1 MGKSDYIYIV
11 KDVSTSLDMTGWK
24 LDMTGWKL
32 DMTKT
37 IQLTIFMKQIRISAI
52 LACIAGMIAFAGCKS
67 MSPQDRL
74 TVNDRKI
81 NKIIAQMT
89 LEEKV
94 EMLHSKTNMSSEG
107 VPRLGIQDIKYT
119 DGPFGIREE
128 NGDGF
133 RSLGWTL
140 DSATYFPTGSALAA
154 TWSKEMAYKNGWAMG
169 KEGRLRGKDIILGP
183 AINIQRLPVGGRTYE
198 YLSEDPVLA
207 ARLSVEYTL
216 GSQDAGTAVCLKHYA
231 LNNQE
236 TNRGSVNVIADE
248 RTMREI
254 YLKPFE
260 AAVKEGGAMCI
271 MPAYNKVNG
280 YYCSEN
286 AHLNNEILRDEWG
299 FKGMTVSDWGGTH
312 STMGAALGGLCVQ
325 MTGDNYF
332 GQALI
337 DSVRNG
343 ALDEAVVDAKV
354 REILRLRFA
363 IEPVPEDVA
372 NTVMTSQPETQ
383 KIAYEIA
390 QKSIVLL
397 KNEAGNLPVAKD
409 VKKIAVIGQNAVLT
423 TAAGGIGAGVKTLY
437 EISPLEG
444 ISKRAAEA
452 GIEVTYAPGYKNYQ
466 MRMAWGR
473 PGAGGPVDP
482 LIANSPDEPADPALL
497 AEAVALAKDA
507 DMVIFFGGTNKSI
520 ETEGSDRKNI
530 DLPCGQNDV
539 IKALYEANPNVATVL
554 ISGGPT
560 DLRALEPYSPA
571 IVQGWWN
578 GLEGGTALAEVL
590 FGDIAPSGKLPF
602 TFPLKLE
609 DSPAYAMGN
618 FPGNNTGEDLFTL
631 MYRLDATGYTREQIM
646 EYIANL
652 PEPVSEYTE
661 GIFVGY
667 RWFETK
673 EVPVMYAFGHGL
685 SYVDFEYGPLTC
697 RQKKDKF
704 VVTFDVKNLGT
715 MEADEVTQLY
725 VKRLDSKVE
734 RPLKELEAFDRVT
747 LKGGETK
754 KVTLE
759 FPISEL
765 AHWDNGTNGWVLEP
779 GKLEILVGSASDDI
793 RQSITTEI

>member
-1 MGKSDYIYIV
+1 MKKTTYIYEI
-11 KDVSTSLDMTGWK
+11 KPLNT
-24 LDMTGWKL
+24 
-32 DMTKT
+32 
-37 IQLTIFMKQIRISAI
+37 FMKHYTTILACLAGLAI
-52 LACIAGMIAFAGCKS
+52 LASCGRA

-74 TVNDRKI
+74 TVNDKKI
-81 NKIIAQMT
+81 NEIIAQMS

-133 RSLGWTL
+133 RPLGWKL

-154 TWSKEMAYKNGWAMG
+154 TWSKEMARKNGWAMG

-207 ARLSVEYTL
+207 AHLSVEYTL
-216 GSQDAGTAVCLKHYA
+216 GSQEAGTAVCLKHFA

-236 TNRGSVNVIADE
+236 TDRGSVDVIADE

-260 AAVKEGGAMCI
+260 AAIKEGGAMCV

-286 AHLNNEILRDEWG
+286 NHLLNEILRGEWG

-343 ALDEAVVDAKV
+343 ALDESVVDAKV

-372 NTVMTSQPETQ
+372 NTIMTSQPETQ
-383 KIAYEIA
+383 QVAYEIA

-397 KNEAGNLPVAKD
+397 KNEAGNLPIAKD

-444 ISKRAAEA
+444 IQARAAEA
-452 GIEVTYAPGYKNYQ
+452 GVEVVYAPGYKNYQ
-466 MRMAWGR
+466 MRMWGR
-473 PGAGGPVDP
+473 EPATPNP
-482 LIANSPDEPADPALL
+482 LVANSTDEPADPALL
-497 AEAVALAKDA
+497 AEAVALAKEA

-530 DLPCGQNDV
+530 DLPNGQNEV

-560 DLRALEPYSPA
+560 DLRFLEPYSPA

-609 DSPAYAMGN
+609 DSPAYASGS
-618 FPGNNTGEDLFTL
+618 FPGENSGEDLFTL
-631 MYRLDATGYTREQIM
+631 MYRLDATGYTREQIQ
-646 EYIANL
+646 EYIASL
-652 PEPVSEYTE
+652 PDPVSEYKE
-661 GIFVGY
+661 GILVGY

-673 EVPVMYAFGHGL
+673 DVPVMYAFGHGL
-685 SYVDFEYGPLTC
+685 SYVDFEYGALTC
-697 RQKKDKF
+697 RRKKDNII
-704 VVTFDVKNLGT
+704 VTFDLKNLGN
-715 MEADEVTQLY
+715 MEADEVAQLY

-734 RPLKELEAFDRVT
+734 RPLKELEAFDRIT
-747 LKGGETK
+747 LQGGETK
-754 KVTLE
+754 TVTLE
-759 FPISEL
+759 FPVSEL
-765 AHWDNGTNGWVLEP
+765 AHWDMETNGWVLEP
-779 GKLEILVGSASDDI
+779 GKIEILVGSASDDI
-793 RQSITTEI
+793 RQSIQTEI

>member
-1 MGKSDYIYIV
+1 
-11 KDVSTSLDMTGWK
+11 
-24 LDMTGWKL
+24 
-32 DMTKT
+32 
-37 IQLTIFMKQIRISAI
+37 MKKYLYSAALLI
-52 LACIAGMIAFAGCKS
+52 LAAGCAS
-67 MSPQDRL
+67 LSPQDRL
-74 TVNDRKI
+74 TVNDKKI

-198 YLSEDPVLA
+198 YLSEDPVLS
-207 ARLSVEYTL
+207 ARLAVEYTK

-236 TNRGSVNVIADE
+236 TDRGSVDVIADE

-260 AAVKEGGAMCI
+260 AAIKEGGAMCV

-280 YYCSEN
+280 FYCSEN

-363 IEPVPEDVA
+363 IDPVPEDVA
-372 NTVMTSQPETQ
+372 NTIMTSQPETQ

-397 KNEAGNLPVAKD
+397 KNEAGNLPIAKD

-437 EISPLEG
+437 EITPLEG
-444 ISKRAAEA
+444 IQARAEKA
-452 GIEVTYAPGYKNYQ
+452 GVEVVYAPGYKNYQ
-466 MRMAWGR
+466 MRMGWGR
-473 PGAGGPVDP
+473 PSAGPVNP
-482 LIANSPDEPADPALL
+482 LVANSIDEPADPALL

-530 DLPCGQNDV
+530 DLPCGQNEV

-560 DLRALEPYSPA
+560 DLRYLEPYSPA

-609 DSPAYAMGN
+609 DSPAYATGS
-618 FPGNNTGEDLFTL
+618 FPGEGSGEDLFTL
-631 MYRLDATGYTREQIM
+631 MYRLDATGYTREQIR
-646 EYIANL
+646 EYIASL
-652 PEPVSEYTE
+652 PDPVSEYRE
-661 GIFVGY
+661 GILVGY
-667 RWFETK
+667 RWYDTK
-673 EVPVMYAFGHGL
+673 DVPVMYAFGHGL
-685 SYVDFEYGPLTC
+685 SYVEFEYGPLTC
-697 RQKKDKF
+697 KQKKDKIQ
-704 VVTFDVKNLGT
+704 VSFDLKNLGD
-715 MEADEVTQLY
+715 MEADEVAQLY

-734 RPLKELEAFDRVT
+734 RAEKELEAFERVA
-747 LKGGETK
+747 LKAGETK
-754 KVTLE
+754 NVTLE
-759 FPISEL
+759 FPLSEL
-765 AHWDNGTNGWVLEP
+765 AHWDNETNGWVLEP
-779 GKLEILVGSASDDI
+779 GKIEILVGSASNDI
-793 RQSITTEI
+793 RQSIHTEI

>member
-1 MGKSDYIYIV
+1 MKKVLQFAALALIV
-11 KDVSTSLDMTGWK
+11 
-24 LDMTGWKL
+24 
-32 DMTKT
+32 
-37 IQLTIFMKQIRISAI
+37 
-52 LACIAGMIAFAGCKS
+52 AGCGCG

-74 TVNDRKI
+74 TVNDKKI
-81 NKIIAQMT
+81 NEIIAQMT

-154 TWSKEMAYKNGWAMG
+154 TWSKEMARKNGWAMG
-169 KEGRLRGKDIILGP
+169 REGRLRGKDIILGP

-207 ARLSVEYTL
+207 ARLSVEYTI

-236 TNRGSVNVIADE
+236 TDRGSVNVIADE
-248 RTMREI
+248 RTIREI

-260 AAVKEGGAMCI
+260 AAIKEGGAMCV

-343 ALDEAVVDAKV
+343 ALPESVVDDKV

-372 NTVMTSQPETQ
+372 NTIMTSQPETQ
-383 KIAYEIA
+383 QIAYEIA

-397 KNEAGNLPVAKD
+397 KNEGNLPIAKE

-423 TAAGGIGAGVKTLY
+423 TASGGIGAGVKTLY
-437 EISPLEG
+437 EITPLEG
-444 ISKRAAEA
+444 IQKRAAEA
-452 GIEVTYAPGYKNYQ
+452 GVEVVYAPGYKNYK
-466 MRMAWGR
+466 MRMGWGR
-473 PGAGGPVDP
+473 PAAGPVDP
-482 LIANSPDEPADPALL
+482 LAATSTDEPADPALL

-530 DLPCGQNDV
+530 DLPCGQNEV

-560 DLRALEPYSPA
+560 DLRFLEPYSPS

-602 TFPLKLE
+602 TFPKKLE
-609 DSPAYAMGN
+609 DSPAYALGN
-618 FPGNNTGEDLFTL
+618 FGQNKSEDLFTL
-631 MYRLDATGYTREQIM
+631 MYRLDATGYTREQIQ

-652 PEPVSEYTE
+652 PAPESHYTE

-667 RWFETK
+667 RWFEAK

-685 SYVDFEYGPLTC
+685 SYVDFEYGALSL
-697 RQKKDKF
+697 KKSKKSIKVSF
-704 VVTFDVKNLGT
+704 NVKNLGN
-715 MEADEVTQLY
+715 MEADEVAQLY
-725 VKRLDSKVE
+725 VKRIGSAVE
-734 RPLKELEAFDRVT
+734 RPVKELEAFDRVT
-747 LKGGETK
+747 LKAGETK

-759 FPISEL
+759 FPIEEL
-765 AHWDNGTNGWVLEP
+765 AHWDNESNQWVLEH
-779 GKLEILVGSASDDI
+779 GKIEILVGSASNDI
-793 RQSITTEI
+793 RQTIATEI

>member
-1 MGKSDYIYIV
+1 
-11 KDVSTSLDMTGWK
+11 
-24 LDMTGWKL
+24 
-32 DMTKT
+32 
-37 IQLTIFMKQIRISAI
+37 MKKYLYSAALLI
-52 LACIAGMIAFAGCKS
+52 LAAGCAS
-67 MSPQDRL
+67 LSPQDRL
-74 TVNDRKI
+74 TVNDKKI

-128 NGDGF
+128 NGEGF

-198 YLSEDPVLA
+198 YLSEDPVLS
-207 ARLSVEYTL
+207 ARLAVEYTK

-236 TNRGSVNVIADE
+236 TDRGSVDVIADE

-260 AAVKEGGAMCI
+260 AAIKEGGAMCV

-280 YYCSEN
+280 FYCSEN

-363 IEPVPEDVA
+363 IDPVPEDVA
-372 NTVMTSQPETQ
+372 NTIMTSQPETQ

-397 KNEAGNLPVAKD
+397 KNEAGNLPIAKD

-444 ISKRAAEA
+444 IQARAEKA
-452 GIEVTYAPGYKNYQ
+452 GVEVVYAPGYKNYQ
-466 MRMAWGR
+466 MRMGWGR
-473 PGAGGPVDP
+473 PSAGPVNP
-482 LIANSPDEPADPALL
+482 LVANSIDEPADPALL

-530 DLPCGQNDV
+530 DLPCGQNEV

-560 DLRALEPYSPA
+560 DLRYLEPYSPA

-609 DSPAYAMGN
+609 DSPAYATGS
-618 FPGNNTGEDLFTL
+618 FPGEGSGEDLFTL
-631 MYRLDATGYTREQIM
+631 MYRLDATGYTREQIQ
-646 EYIANL
+646 EYIASL
-652 PEPVSEYTE
+652 PDPVSEYRE
-661 GIFVGY
+661 GILVGY
-667 RWFETK
+667 RWYDTK
-673 EVPVMYAFGHGL
+673 DVPVMYAFGHGL
-685 SYVDFEYGPLTC
+685 SYVEFEYGALTC
-697 RQKKDKF
+697 KQKKDKIQ
-704 VVTFDVKNLGT
+704 VSFDLKNLGD
-715 MEADEVTQLY
+715 MEADEVAQLY

-734 RPLKELEAFDRVT
+734 RAEKELEAFERVA
-747 LKGGETK
+747 LKAGETK
-754 KVTLE
+754 NVTLE
-759 FPISEL
+759 FPLSEL
-765 AHWDNGTNGWVLEP
+765 AHWDNETNGWVLEP
-779 GKLEILVGSASDDI
+779 GKIEILVGSASNDI
-793 RQSITTEI
+793 RQSIHTEI

>member
-1 MGKSDYIYIV
+1 MKKYLY
-11 KDVSTSLDMTGWK
+11 STAL
-24 LDMTGWKL
+24 L
-32 DMTKT
+32 
-37 IQLTIFMKQIRISAI
+37 I
-52 LACIAGMIAFAGCKS
+52 LAAGCAS
-67 MSPQDRL
+67 LSPQDRL
-74 TVNDRKI
+74 TVNDKKI

-128 NGDGF
+128 NGEGF

-198 YLSEDPVLA
+198 YLSEDPVLS
-207 ARLSVEYTL
+207 ARLAVEYTK

-236 TNRGSVNVIADE
+236 TDRGSVDVIADE

-260 AAVKEGGAMCI
+260 AAIKEGGAMCV

-280 YYCSEN
+280 FYCSEN

-363 IEPVPEDVA
+363 IDPVPEDVA
-372 NTVMTSQPETQ
+372 NTIMTSQPETQ

-397 KNEAGNLPVAKD
+397 KNEAGNLPIAKD

-437 EISPLEG
+437 EITPLEG
-444 ISKRAAEA
+444 IQARAEKA
-452 GIEVTYAPGYKNYQ
+452 GVEVVYAPGYKNYQ
-466 MRMAWGR
+466 MRMGWGR
-473 PGAGGPVDP
+473 PSAGPVNP
-482 LIANSPDEPADPALL
+482 LVANSTDEPADPALL

-530 DLPCGQNDV
+530 DLPCGQNEV

-560 DLRALEPYSPA
+560 DLRYLEPYSPA

-609 DSPAYAMGN
+609 DSPAYATGS
-618 FPGNNTGEDLFTL
+618 FPGEGSGEDLFTL
-631 MYRLDATGYTREQIM
+631 MYRLDATGYTREQIR
-646 EYIANL
+646 EYIASL
-652 PEPVSEYTE
+652 PDPVSEYRE
-661 GIFVGY
+661 GILVGY
-667 RWFETK
+667 RWYDTK
-673 EVPVMYAFGHGL
+673 DVPVMYAFGHGL
-685 SYVDFEYGPLTC
+685 SYVDFEYGTLTC
-697 RQKKDKF
+697 KQKKDKIQ
-704 VVTFDVKNLGT
+704 VSFDLKNLGD
-715 MEADEVTQLY
+715 MEADEVPQLY

-734 RPLKELEAFDRVT
+734 RAEKELEAFERVA
-747 LKGGETK
+747 LKAGETK
-754 KVTLE
+754 NVTLE
-759 FPISEL
+759 FPVSEL
-765 AHWDNGTNGWVLEP
+765 AHWDNETNGWVLEP
-779 GKLEILVGSASDDI
+779 GKIEILVGSASNDI
-793 RQSITTEI
+793 RQSIQTEI

>member
-1 MGKSDYIYIV
+1 MVMKRF
-11 KDVSTSLDMTGWK
+11 
-24 LDMTGWKL
+24 
-32 DMTKT
+32 
-37 IQLTIFMKQIRISAI
+37 IFAAALAI
-52 LACIAGMIAFAGCKS
+52 LAIGCVQNGT
-67 MSPQDRL
+67 SPQDRL

-133 RSLGWTL
+133 RPLGWTL

-154 TWSKEMAYKNGWAMG
+154 TWSKELAYKNGWAMG

-198 YLSEDPVLA
+198 YLSEDPVLS
-207 ARLSVEYTL
+207 ARLSVEYTK
-216 GSQDAGTAVCLKHYA
+216 GSQEAGTAVCLKHFA

-236 TNRGSVNVIADE
+236 TERGSVNVIADE

-286 AHLNNEILRDEWG
+286 AHLLNEILRGEWG

-343 ALDEAVVDAKV
+343 ALEEAVVDAKV
-354 REILRLRFA
+354 REILRLRCA

-372 NTVMTSQPETQ
+372 NTIMTSQPETQ
-383 KIAYEIA
+383 KVAYEIA

-397 KNEAGNLPVAKD
+397 KNEDRNLPISKD
-409 VKKIAVIGQNAVLT
+409 VKKIAVIGQNAVLS

-444 ISKRAAEA
+444 LQARA
-452 GIEVTYAPGYKNYQ
+452 GSDIEIVYAPGYRNYV
-466 MRMAWGR
+466 MGR
-473 PGAGGPVDP
+473 GNQAAADP
-482 LIANSPDEPADPALL
+482 LQTRNTAEPADPELL
-497 AEAVALAKDA
+497 AEAVELARNA
-507 DMVIFFGGTNKSI
+507 DMVIFFAGTNKSI

-530 DLPCGQNDV
+530 DLPCGQNEIV
-539 IKALYEANPNVATVL
+539 KALHEVNPNLVTVL
-554 ISGGPT
+554 ISGGPC
-560 DLRALEPYSPA
+560 DLRTLEQYSPA

-578 GLEGGTALAEVL
+578 GMEGGTALAEVL

-609 DSPAYAMGN
+609 DSPAYALGN
-618 FPGNNTGEDLFTL
+618 FPGENSGEDLFTL
-631 MYRLDATGYTREQIM
+631 MYRLDATGYTREQIR

-652 PEPVSEYTE
+652 PDPESRYTE

-667 RWFETK
+667 RWFDTK
-673 EVPVMYAFGHGL
+673 NVPVMYAFGHGL
-685 SYVDFEYGPLTC
+685 SYVDFEYGDLTC
-697 RQKKDKF
+697 RQKKDLIQ
-704 VVTFDVKNLGT
+704 VSFDLTNLGD
-715 MEADEVTQLY
+715 MEADEVAQLY
-725 VKRLDSKVE
+725 VKRIDSKVE
-734 RPLKELEAFDRVT
+734 RPEKELEAFDRIS
-747 LKGGETK
+747 LKAGETR

-759 FPISEL
+759 FPVSEL
-765 AHWDNGTNGWVLEP
+765 AHWDMETNGWVLEP
-779 GKLEILVGSASDDI
+779 GKIEILVGSASDDI
-793 RQSITTEI
+793 RQSIQTEI

>member
-1 MGKSDYIYIV
+1 
-11 KDVSTSLDMTGWK
+11 
-24 LDMTGWKL
+24 
-32 DMTKT
+32 
-37 IQLTIFMKQIRISAI
+37 MKKYLYSAALLI
-52 LACIAGMIAFAGCKS
+52 LAAGCAS
-67 MSPQDRL
+67 LSPQDRL
-74 TVNDRKI
+74 TVNDKKI

-198 YLSEDPVLA
+198 YLSEDPVLS
-207 ARLSVEYTL
+207 ARLSVEYTK

-236 TNRGSVNVIADE
+236 TDRGSVDVIADE

-260 AAVKEGGAMCI
+260 AAIKEGGAMCV

-280 YYCSEN
+280 FYCSEN

-372 NTVMTSQPETQ
+372 NTIMTSQPETQ

-397 KNEAGNLPVAKD
+397 KNEAGNLPIAKD

-444 ISKRAAEA
+444 IQARAEKA
-452 GIEVTYAPGYKNYQ
+452 GVEVVYAPGYKNYQ
-466 MRMAWGR
+466 MRMGWGR
-473 PGAGGPVDP
+473 PSAGPVNP
-482 LIANSPDEPADPALL
+482 LVANSIDEPADPALL

-530 DLPCGQNDV
+530 DLPCGQNEV

-560 DLRALEPYSPA
+560 DLRYLAPYSPA

-609 DSPAYAMGN
+609 DSPAYATGS
-618 FPGNNTGEDLFTL
+618 FPGEGSGEDLFTL
-631 MYRLDATGYTREQIM
+631 MYRLDATGYTREQIQ
-646 EYIANL
+646 EYIASL
-652 PEPVSEYTE
+652 PDPVSEYRE
-661 GIFVGY
+661 GILVGY
-667 RWFETK
+667 RWFDTK
-673 EVPVMYAFGHGL
+673 DVPVMYAFGHGL
-685 SYVDFEYGPLTC
+685 SYVDFEYGALTC
-697 RQKKDKF
+697 RQKKDKIQ
-704 VVTFDVKNLGT
+704 VSFDLKNLGD
-715 MEADEVTQLY
+715 MEADEVAQLY

-734 RPLKELEAFDRVT
+734 RAEKELEAFERVA
-747 LKGGETK
+747 LKAGETK
-754 KVTLE
+754 NVTLE
-759 FPISEL
+759 FPVSEL
-765 AHWDNGTNGWVLEP
+765 AHWDNETNGWVLEP
-779 GKLEILVGSASDDI
+779 GKIEILVGSASNDI
-793 RQSITTEI
+793 RQSIHTEI

>member
-1 MGKSDYIYIV
+1 
-11 KDVSTSLDMTGWK
+11 
-24 LDMTGWKL
+24 
-32 DMTKT
+32 
-37 IQLTIFMKQIRISAI
+37 MKKYLYSAALLI
-52 LACIAGMIAFAGCKS
+52 LAAGCAS
-67 MSPQDRL
+67 LSPQDRL
-74 TVNDRKI
+74 TVNDKKI

-198 YLSEDPVLA
+198 YLSEDPVLS
-207 ARLSVEYTL
+207 ARLSVEYTK

-236 TNRGSVNVIADE
+236 TDRGSVDVIADE

-260 AAVKEGGAMCI
+260 AAIKEGGAMCV

-280 YYCSEN
+280 FYCSEN

-363 IEPVPEDVA
+363 IDPVPEDVA
-372 NTVMTSQPETQ
+372 NTIMTSQPETQ

-397 KNEAGNLPVAKD
+397 KNEAGTLPIAKD

-444 ISKRAAEA
+444 IQARAEKA
-452 GIEVTYAPGYKNYQ
+452 GVEVVYAPGYKNYQ
-466 MRMAWGR
+466 MRMGWGR
-473 PGAGGPVDP
+473 PSAGPVNP
-482 LIANSPDEPADPALL
+482 LVANSIDEPADPALL

-530 DLPCGQNDV
+530 DLPCGQNEV

-560 DLRALEPYSPA
+560 DLRYLEPYSPA

-609 DSPAYAMGN
+609 DSPAYATGS
-618 FPGNNTGEDLFTL
+618 FPGEGSGEDLFTL
-631 MYRLDATGYTREQIM
+631 MYRLDATGYTREQIQ
-646 EYIANL
+646 EYIASL
-652 PEPVSEYTE
+652 PDPVSEYRE
-661 GIFVGY
+661 GILVGY
-667 RWFETK
+667 RWYDTK
-673 EVPVMYAFGHGL
+673 DVPVMYAFGHGL
-685 SYVDFEYGPLTC
+685 SYVEFEYGALTC
-697 RQKKDKF
+697 KQKKDKIQ
-704 VVTFDVKNLGT
+704 VSFDLKNLGD
-715 MEADEVTQLY
+715 MEADEVAQLY

-734 RPLKELEAFDRVT
+734 RAEKELEAFERVA
-747 LKGGETK
+747 LKAGETK
-754 KVTLE
+754 NVTLE
-759 FPISEL
+759 FPLSEL
-765 AHWDNGTNGWVLEP
+765 AHWDNETNGWVLEP
-779 GKLEILVGSASDDI
+779 GKIEILVGSASNDI
-793 RQSITTEI
+793 RQSIYTEI

>member
-1 MGKSDYIYIV
+1 
-11 KDVSTSLDMTGWK
+11 
-24 LDMTGWKL
+24 
-32 DMTKT
+32 
-37 IQLTIFMKQIRISAI
+37 MKKYLYSAALLI
-52 LACIAGMIAFAGCKS
+52 LAAGCAS
-67 MSPQDRL
+67 LSPQDRL
-74 TVNDRKI
+74 TVNDKKI

-198 YLSEDPVLA
+198 YLSEDPVLS
-207 ARLSVEYTL
+207 ARLSVEYTK

-236 TNRGSVNVIADE
+236 TDRGSVDVIADE

-260 AAVKEGGAMCI
+260 AAIKEGGAMCV

-280 YYCSEN
+280 FYCSEN

-363 IEPVPEDVA
+363 IDPVPEDVA
-372 NTVMTSQPETQ
+372 NTIMTSQPETQ

-397 KNEAGNLPVAKD
+397 KNEAGNLPISKD

-444 ISKRAAEA
+444 IQARAEKA
-452 GIEVTYAPGYKNYQ
+452 GVEVVYAPGYKNYQ
-466 MRMAWGR
+466 MRMGWGR
-473 PGAGGPVDP
+473 PSAGPVNP
-482 LIANSPDEPADPALL
+482 LVANSIDEPADPALL

-530 DLPCGQNDV
+530 DLPCGQNEV

-560 DLRALEPYSPA
+560 DLRFLEPYSPS

-602 TFPLKLE
+602 TFPKKLE
-609 DSPAYAMGN
+609 DSPAYALGN
-618 FPGNNTGEDLFTL
+618 FGQNASEDLFTL
-631 MYRLDATGYTREQIM
+631 MYRLDATGYTREQIQ

-652 PEPVSEYTE
+652 PAPESHYTE

-697 RQKKDKF
+697 KHKKDKF
-704 VVTFDVKNLGT
+704 YVTFELKNLGD
-715 MEADEVTQLY
+715 MEADEVAQLY
-725 VKRLDSKVE
+725 VKRIDSAVE
-734 RPLKELEAFDRVT
+734 RPLKELEAFDRIT

-759 FPISEL
+759 FPVSEL
-765 AHWDNGTNGWVLEP
+765 AHWDNETNEWVLEH
-779 GKLEILVGSASDDI
+779 GKLEILVGSASNDI
-793 RQSITTEI
+793 RQTIATEI

>member
-1 MGKSDYIYIV
+1 
-11 KDVSTSLDMTGWK
+11 
-24 LDMTGWKL
+24 
-32 DMTKT
+32 
-37 IQLTIFMKQIRISAI
+37 MKKYLYSAALLI
-52 LACIAGMIAFAGCKS
+52 LAAGCAS
-67 MSPQDRL
+67 LSPQDRL
-74 TVNDRKI
+74 TVNDKKI

-198 YLSEDPVLA
+198 YLSEDPVLS
-207 ARLSVEYTL
+207 ARLSVEYTK

-236 TNRGSVNVIADE
+236 TDRGSVNVIADE

-260 AAVKEGGAMCI
+260 AAIKEGGAMCV

-280 YYCSEN
+280 FYCSEN

-363 IEPVPEDVA
+363 IDPVPEDVA
-372 NTVMTSQPETQ
+372 NTIMTSQPETQ

-397 KNEAGNLPVAKD
+397 KNEAGNLPIAKD

-444 ISKRAAEA
+444 IQARAEKA
-452 GIEVTYAPGYKNYQ
+452 GVEVVYAPGYKNYQ
-466 MRMAWGR
+466 MRMGWGR
-473 PGAGGPVDP
+473 PSAGPVNP
-482 LIANSPDEPADPALL
+482 LVANSIDEPADPALL

-530 DLPCGQNDV
+530 DLPCGQNEV

-560 DLRALEPYSPA
+560 DLRYLEPYSPA

-609 DSPAYAMGN
+609 DSPAYATGS
-618 FPGNNTGEDLFTL
+618 FPGEGSGEDLFTL
-631 MYRLDATGYTREQIM
+631 MYRLDATGYTREQIQ
-646 EYIANL
+646 EYIASL
-652 PEPVSEYTE
+652 PDPVSEYRE
-661 GIFVGY
+661 GILVGY
-667 RWFETK
+667 RWYDTK
-673 EVPVMYAFGHGL
+673 DVPVMYAFGHGL
-685 SYVDFEYGPLTC
+685 SYVEFEYGALTC
-697 RQKKDKF
+697 KQKKDKIQ
-704 VVTFDVKNLGT
+704 VSFDLKNLGD
-715 MEADEVTQLY
+715 MEADEVAQLY

-734 RPLKELEAFDRVT
+734 RAEKELEAFERVA
-747 LKGGETK
+747 LKAGETK
-754 KVTLE
+754 NVTLE
-759 FPISEL
+759 FPLSEL
-765 AHWDNGTNGWVLEP
+765 AHWDNETNGWVLEP
-779 GKLEILVGSASDDI
+779 GKIEILVGSASNDI
-793 RQSITTEI
+793 RQSIQTKI

>member
-1 MGKSDYIYIV
+1 MKR
-11 KDVSTSLDMTGWK
+11 
-24 LDMTGWKL
+24 
-32 DMTKT
+32 
-37 IQLTIFMKQIRISAI
+37 IFYL
-52 LACIAGMIAFAGCKS
+52 LAAAAMIAGCAQNG

-74 TVNDRKI
+74 TVNDKKI
-81 NKIIAQMT
+81 NEIISQMT

-133 RSLGWTL
+133 RPLGWTL

-207 ARLSVEYTL
+207 ARLSVEYTK

-236 TNRGSVNVIADE
+236 TDRGSVNVIADE

-260 AAVKEGGAMCI
+260 AAVKEGGAMCV

-286 AHLNNEILRDEWG
+286 AHLLNEILREEWG

-383 KIAYEIA
+383 QIAYEIA

-397 KNEAGNLPVAKD
+397 KNEAGNLPIAKD

-444 ISKRAAEA
+444 LQARAGEDVE
-452 GIEVTYAPGYKNYQ
+452 IVYAPGYRNYT
-466 MRMAWGR
+466 MRMSWGQ
-473 PGAGGPVDP
+473 PAPLGPLD
-482 LIANSPDEPADPALL
+482 AASPEEPADQKLL
-497 AEAVALAKDA
+497 DEAVALAKES

-530 DLPCGQNDV
+530 DLPCGQNEV
-539 IKALYEANPNVATVL
+539 VKALYEANPNLVTVL

-560 DLRALEPYSPA
+560 DLRTLEQYSPA

-618 FPGNNTGEDLFTL
+618 FGQHESEDLFTL
-631 MYRLDATGYTREQIM
+631 MYRLDATGYTREQIQ

-652 PEPVSEYTE
+652 PDPESVYSE

-685 SYVDFEYGPLTC
+685 SYVDFEYGALTC
-697 RQKKDKF
+697 KQKKDKIQ
-704 VVTFDVKNLGT
+704 VSFDVKNLGN
-715 MEADEVTQLY
+715 MEADEVAQLY
-725 VKRLDSKVE
+725 VKRVGSKIE

-747 LKGGETK
+747 LKAGETK
-754 KVTLE
+754 NVTLE
-759 FPISEL
+759 FPVSEL
-765 AHWDNGTNGWVLEP
+765 AHWDNETNQWVLES
-779 GKLEILVGSASDDI
+779 GKIEILVGSSSDDI
-793 RQSITTEI
+793 RQTIETEI

>member
-1 MGKSDYIYIV
+1 
-11 KDVSTSLDMTGWK
+11 
-24 LDMTGWKL
+24 
-32 DMTKT
+32 
-37 IQLTIFMKQIRISAI
+37 MKKYLYSAALII
-52 LACIAGMIAFAGCKS
+52 LAAGCAS
-67 MSPQDRL
+67 LSPQDRL
-74 TVNDRKI
+74 TVNDKKI

-198 YLSEDPVLA
+198 YLSEDPVLS
-207 ARLSVEYTL
+207 ARLSVEYTK

-236 TNRGSVNVIADE
+236 TDRGSVDVIADE

-260 AAVKEGGAMCI
+260 AAIKEGGAMCV

-280 YYCSEN
+280 FYCSEN

-363 IEPVPEDVA
+363 IDPVPEDVA
-372 NTVMTSQPETQ
+372 NTIMTSQPETQ

-397 KNEAGNLPVAKD
+397 KNEAGNLPIAKD

-444 ISKRAAEA
+444 IQARAEKA
-452 GIEVTYAPGYKNYQ
+452 GVEVVYAPGYKNYQ
-466 MRMAWGR
+466 MRMGWGR
-473 PGAGGPVDP
+473 PSAGPVNP
-482 LIANSPDEPADPALL
+482 LVANSIDEPADPALL

-530 DLPCGQNDV
+530 DLPCGQNEV

-560 DLRALEPYSPA
+560 DLRYLEPYSPA

-609 DSPAYAMGN
+609 DSPAYATGS
-618 FPGNNTGEDLFTL
+618 FPGEGSGEDLFTL
-631 MYRLDATGYTREQIM
+631 MYRLDATGYTREQIQ
-646 EYIANL
+646 EYIASL
-652 PEPVSEYTE
+652 PDPVSEYRE
-661 GIFVGY
+661 GILVGY
-667 RWFETK
+667 RWYDTK
-673 EVPVMYAFGHGL
+673 DVPVMYAFGHGL
-685 SYVDFEYGPLTC
+685 SYVEFEYGPLTC
-697 RQKKDKF
+697 KQKKDKIQ
-704 VVTFDVKNLGT
+704 VSFDLKNLGD
-715 MEADEVTQLY
+715 MEADEVAQLY

-734 RPLKELEAFDRVT
+734 RAEKELEAFERVA
-747 LKGGETK
+747 LKAGETK
-754 KVTLE
+754 NVTLE
-759 FPISEL
+759 FPLSEL
-765 AHWDNGTNGWVLEP
+765 AHWDNETNGWVLEP
-779 GKLEILVGSASDDI
+779 GKIEILVGSASNDI
-793 RQSITTEI
+793 RQSIHTEI

>member
-1 MGKSDYIYIV
+1 
-11 KDVSTSLDMTGWK
+11 
-24 LDMTGWKL
+24 
-32 DMTKT
+32 
-37 IQLTIFMKQIRISAI
+37 MKKYLYSAALLI
-52 LACIAGMIAFAGCKS
+52 LAAGCAS
-67 MSPQDRL
+67 LSPQDRL
-74 TVNDRKI
+74 TVNDKKI

-128 NGDGF
+128 NGEGF

-198 YLSEDPVLA
+198 YLSEDPVLS
-207 ARLSVEYTL
+207 ARLAVEYTK

-236 TNRGSVNVIADE
+236 TDRGSVDVIADE

-260 AAVKEGGAMCI
+260 AAIKEGGAMCV

-280 YYCSEN
+280 FYCSEN
-286 AHLNNEILRDEWG
+286 AHLNNEILRNEWG

-363 IEPVPEDVA
+363 IDPVPEDVA
-372 NTVMTSQPETQ
+372 NTIMTSQPETQ

-397 KNEAGNLPVAKD
+397 KNEAGNLPIAKD

-437 EISPLEG
+437 EITPLEG
-444 ISKRAAEA
+444 IQARAEKA
-452 GIEVTYAPGYKNYQ
+452 GVEVVYAPGYKNYQ
-466 MRMAWGR
+466 MRMGWGR
-473 PGAGGPVDP
+473 PSAGPVNP
-482 LIANSPDEPADPALL
+482 LVANSIDEPADPALL

-530 DLPCGQNDV
+530 DLPCGQNEV

-560 DLRALEPYSPA
+560 DLRYLEPYSPA

-609 DSPAYAMGN
+609 DSPAYATGS
-618 FPGNNTGEDLFTL
+618 FPGEGSGEDLFTL
-631 MYRLDATGYTREQIM
+631 MYRLDATGYTREQIQ
-646 EYIANL
+646 EYIASL
-652 PEPVSEYTE
+652 PDPVSEYRE
-661 GIFVGY
+661 GILVGY
-667 RWFETK
+667 RWYDTK
-673 EVPVMYAFGHGL
+673 DVPVMYAFGHGL
-685 SYVDFEYGPLTC
+685 SYVEFEYGALTC
-697 RQKKDKF
+697 KQKKDK
-704 VVTFDVKNLGT
+704 VQVSFDLKNLGD
-715 MEADEVTQLY
+715 MEADEVPQLY

-734 RPLKELEAFDRVT
+734 RAEKELEAFERVA
-747 LKGGETK
+747 LKAGETK
-754 KVTLE
+754 NVTLE
-759 FPISEL
+759 FPLSEL
-765 AHWDNGTNGWVLEP
+765 AHWDNETNGWVLEP
-779 GKLEILVGSASDDI
+779 GKIEILVGSASNDI
-793 RQSITTEI
+793 RQSIQTEI

>member
-1 MGKSDYIYIV
+1 MVMKRF
-11 KDVSTSLDMTGWK
+11 
-24 LDMTGWKL
+24 
-32 DMTKT
+32 
-37 IQLTIFMKQIRISAI
+37 IFAAALAI
-52 LACIAGMIAFAGCKS
+52 MAIGCVQNGT
-67 MSPQDRL
+67 SPQDRL

-133 RSLGWTL
+133 RPLGWTL

-154 TWSKEMAYKNGWAMG
+154 TWSKELAYKNGWAMG

-198 YLSEDPVLA
+198 YLSEDPVLS
-207 ARLSVEYTL
+207 ARLSVEYTK
-216 GSQDAGTAVCLKHYA
+216 GSQEAGTAVCLKHFA

-236 TNRGSVNVIADE
+236 TERGSVNVIADE

-280 YYCSEN
+280 YCCSEN
-286 AHLNNEILRDEWG
+286 AHLLNEILRGEWG

-343 ALDEAVVDAKV
+343 ALEEAVVDAKV
-354 REILRLRFA
+354 REILRLRYA

-372 NTVMTSQPETQ
+372 NTIMTSQPETQ
-383 KIAYEIA
+383 KVAYEIA

-397 KNEAGNLPVAKD
+397 KNEDRNLPISKD
-409 VKKIAVIGQNAVLT
+409 VKKIAVIGQNAVLS

-444 ISKRAAEA
+444 LQARA
-452 GIEVTYAPGYKNYQ
+452 GSDIEIVYAPGYRNYV
-466 MRMAWGR
+466 MGR
-473 PGAGGPVDP
+473 GNQAAADP
-482 LIANSPDEPADPALL
+482 LQTRNTAEPADPELL
-497 AEAVALAKDA
+497 AEAVELARNA
-507 DMVIFFGGTNKSI
+507 DMVIFFAGTNKSI

-530 DLPCGQNDV
+530 DLPCGQNEIV
-539 IKALYEANPNVATVL
+539 KALHEVNPNLVTVL
-554 ISGGPT
+554 ISGGPC
-560 DLRALEPYSPA
+560 DLRTLEQYSPA

-578 GLEGGTALAEVL
+578 GMEGGTALAEVL

-609 DSPAYAMGN
+609 DSPAYALGN
-618 FPGNNTGEDLFTL
+618 FPGENSGEDLFTL
-631 MYRLDATGYTREQIM
+631 MYRLDATGYTREQIR

-652 PEPVSEYTE
+652 PDPESRYTE

-667 RWFETK
+667 RWFDTK
-673 EVPVMYAFGHGL
+673 NVPVMYAFGHGL
-685 SYVDFEYGPLTC
+685 SYVDFEYGDLTC
-697 RQKKDKF
+697 RQKKDMIQ
-704 VVTFDVKNLGT
+704 VSFDLTNLGD
-715 MEADEVTQLY
+715 MEADEVAQLY
-725 VKRLDSKVE
+725 VKRIDSKVE
-734 RPLKELEAFDRVT
+734 RPEKELEAFDRIS
-747 LKGGETK
+747 LKAGETR

-759 FPISEL
+759 FPVSEL
-765 AHWDNGTNGWVLEP
+765 AHWDMETNGWVLEP
-779 GKLEILVGSASDDI
+779 GKIEILVGSASDDI
-793 RQSITTEI
+793 RQSIQTEI

>member
-1 MGKSDYIYIV
+1 
-11 KDVSTSLDMTGWK
+11 
-24 LDMTGWKL
+24 
-32 DMTKT
+32 
-37 IQLTIFMKQIRISAI
+37 MKKYLYSAALLI
-52 LACIAGMIAFAGCKS
+52 LAAGCAS
-67 MSPQDRL
+67 LSPQDRL
-74 TVNDRKI
+74 TVNDKKI

-198 YLSEDPVLA
+198 YLSEDPVLS
-207 ARLSVEYTL
+207 ARLSVEYTK
-216 GSQDAGTAVCLKHYA
+216 GSQNAGTAVCLKHYA

-236 TNRGSVNVIADE
+236 TDRGSVNVIADE

-260 AAVKEGGAMCI
+260 AAIKEGGAMCV

-280 YYCSEN
+280 FYCSEN

-363 IEPVPEDVA
+363 IDPVPEDVA
-372 NTVMTSQPETQ
+372 NTIMTSQPETQ

-397 KNEAGNLPVAKD
+397 KNEAGNLPIAKD

-444 ISKRAAEA
+444 IQARAEKA
-452 GIEVTYAPGYKNYQ
+452 GVEVVYAPGYKNYQ
-466 MRMAWGR
+466 MRMGWGR
-473 PGAGGPVDP
+473 PSAGPVNP
-482 LIANSPDEPADPALL
+482 LVANSIDEPADPALL

-530 DLPCGQNDV
+530 DLPCGQNEV

-560 DLRALEPYSPA
+560 DLRYLEPYSPA

-609 DSPAYAMGN
+609 DSPAYATGS
-618 FPGNNTGEDLFTL
+618 FPGEGSGEDLFTL
-631 MYRLDATGYTREQIM
+631 MYRLDATGYTREQIQ
-646 EYIANL
+646 EYIASL
-652 PEPVSEYTE
+652 PDPVSEYRE
-661 GIFVGY
+661 GILVGY
-667 RWFETK
+667 RWYDTK
-673 EVPVMYAFGHGL
+673 DVPVMYAFGHGL
-685 SYVDFEYGPLTC
+685 SYVEFEYGALTC
-697 RQKKDKF
+697 KQKKDKIQ
-704 VVTFDVKNLGT
+704 VSFDLKNLGD
-715 MEADEVTQLY
+715 MEADEVAQLY

-734 RPLKELEAFDRVT
+734 RAEKELEAFERVA
-747 LKGGETK
+747 LKAGETK
-754 KVTLE
+754 NVTLE
-759 FPISEL
+759 FPLSEL
-765 AHWDNGTNGWVLEP
+765 AHWDNETNGWVLEP
-779 GKLEILVGSASDDI
+779 GKIEILVGSASNDI
-793 RQSITTEI
+793 RQSIQTEI

>member
-1 MGKSDYIYIV
+1 
-11 KDVSTSLDMTGWK
+11 
-24 LDMTGWKL
+24 
-32 DMTKT
+32 
-37 IQLTIFMKQIRISAI
+37 MKQYLYSAALLI
-52 LACIAGMIAFAGCKS
+52 LAAGCAS
-67 MSPQDRL
+67 LSPQDRL
-74 TVNDRKI
+74 TVNDKKI

-198 YLSEDPVLA
+198 YLSEDPVLS
-207 ARLSVEYTL
+207 ARLSVEYTK

-236 TNRGSVNVIADE
+236 TDRGSVDVIADE

-260 AAVKEGGAMCI
+260 AAVKEGGAMCV

-280 YYCSEN
+280 FYCSEN

-343 ALDEAVVDAKV
+343 ALDEAVVDEKV

-363 IEPVPEDVA
+363 IDPVPEDVA
-372 NTVMTSQPETQ
+372 NTIMTSQPETQ

-397 KNEAGNLPVAKD
+397 KNEVGNLPIAKD
-409 VKKIAVIGQNAVLT
+409 VKKIAVIGQNAVLS

-444 ISKRAAEA
+444 IQARAEKA
-452 GIEVTYAPGYKNYQ
+452 GVEVVYAPGYKNYQ
-466 MRMAWGR
+466 MRMGWGR
-473 PGAGGPVDP
+473 PSAGPVNP
-482 LIANSPDEPADPALL
+482 LVANSIDEPADPALL

-530 DLPCGQNDV
+530 DLPCGQNEV

-560 DLRALEPYSPA
+560 DLRFLEPYSPS

-602 TFPLKLE
+602 TFPKKLE
-609 DSPAYAMGN
+609 DSPAYALGN
-618 FPGNNTGEDLFTL
+618 FGQNASEDLFTL
-631 MYRLDATGYTREQIM
+631 MYRLDATGYTREQIQ

-652 PEPVSEYTE
+652 PAPESHYTE

-697 RQKKDKF
+697 KHKKDKF
-704 VVTFDVKNLGT
+704 YVTFELKNLGD
-715 MEADEVTQLY
+715 MEADEVAQLY
-725 VKRLDSKVE
+725 VKRIDSAVE
-734 RPLKELEAFDRVT
+734 RPLKELEAFDRIT

-759 FPISEL
+759 FPVSEL
-765 AHWDNGTNGWVLEP
+765 AHWDNETNEWVLEH
-779 GKLEILVGSASDDI
+779 GKLEILVGSASNDI
-793 RQSITTEI
+793 RQTIATEI

>member
-1 MGKSDYIYIV
+1 MKHSA
-11 KDVSTSLDMTGWK
+11 TS
-24 LDMTGWKL
+24 
-32 DMTKT
+32 
-37 IQLTIFMKQIRISAI
+37 II
-52 LACIAGMIAFAGCKS
+52 LAAIMAAAIAAGCS
-67 MSPQDRL
+67 SGMSLQDRL

-133 RSLGWTL
+133 RPLGWKL

-198 YLSEDPVLA
+198 YLSEDPVLS
-207 ARLSVEYTL
+207 ARLSVEYTK

-236 TNRGSVNVIADE
+236 TDRGSVDVIADE

-260 AAVKEGGAMCI
+260 AAIKEGGAMCV

-286 AHLNNEILRDEWG
+286 AHLNNDILRGEWG

-372 NTVMTSQPETQ
+372 NTIMTSQPETQ

-397 KNEAGNLPVAKD
+397 KNEAGNLPIAKD

-444 ISKRAAEA
+444 IQARAEKA
-452 GIEVTYAPGYKNYQ
+452 GVEVVYAPGYKNYQ
-466 MRMAWGR
+466 MRMGWGR
-473 PGAGGPVDP
+473 PAAGPVNP
-482 LIANSPDEPADPALL
+482 LVANSIDEPADPALL

-530 DLPCGQNDV
+530 DLPCGQNEV

-560 DLRALEPYSPA
+560 DLRYLAPYSPA

-609 DSPAYAMGN
+609 DSPAYATGS
-618 FPGNNTGEDLFTL
+618 FPGEGSGEDLFTL
-631 MYRLDATGYTREQIM
+631 MYRLDATGYTREQIQ
-646 EYIANL
+646 EYIASL
-652 PEPVSEYTE
+652 PDPVSEYRE
-661 GIFVGY
+661 GILVGY
-667 RWFETK
+667 RWFDTK

-685 SYVDFEYGPLTC
+685 SYVDFEYGPLSC
-697 RQKKDKF
+697 RQKKDRIQ
-704 VVTFDVKNLGT
+704 VSFDLKNLGA
-715 MEADEVTQLY
+715 MEADEVAQLY
-725 VKRLDSKVE
+725 VRRIGSKVE
-734 RPLKELEAFDRVT
+734 RPFKELEAFDRIT
-747 LKGGETK
+747 LKAGETK

-759 FPISEL
+759 FPVSEL
-765 AHWDNGTNGWVLEP
+765 AHWDMETNGWVLEP
-779 GKLEILVGSASDDI
+779 GKIEILVGSASDDI
-793 RQSITTEI
+793 RQKLETEI

>member
-1 MGKSDYIYIV
+1 
-11 KDVSTSLDMTGWK
+11 
-24 LDMTGWKL
+24 
-32 DMTKT
+32 
-37 IQLTIFMKQIRISAI
+37 MKKYLYSAALLI
-52 LACIAGMIAFAGCKS
+52 LAAGCAS
-67 MSPQDRL
+67 LSPQDRL
-74 TVNDRKI
+74 TVNDKKI

-198 YLSEDPVLA
+198 YLSEDPVLS
-207 ARLSVEYTL
+207 ARLSVEYTK

-236 TNRGSVNVIADE
+236 TDRGSVNVIADE

-260 AAVKEGGAMCI
+260 AAIKEGGAMCV

-280 YYCSEN
+280 FYCSEN

-372 NTVMTSQPETQ
+372 NTIMTSQPETQ

-397 KNEAGNLPVAKD
+397 KNEAGNLPIAKD

-437 EISPLEG
+437 EITPLEG
-444 ISKRAAEA
+444 IQARAEKA
-452 GIEVTYAPGYKNYQ
+452 GVEVVYAPGYKNYQ
-466 MRMAWGR
+466 MRMGWGR
-473 PGAGGPVDP
+473 PSAGPVNP
-482 LIANSPDEPADPALL
+482 LVANSIDEPADPALL

-530 DLPCGQNDV
+530 DLPCGQNEV

-560 DLRALEPYSPA
+560 DLRYLEPYSPA

-609 DSPAYAMGN
+609 DSPAYATGS
-618 FPGNNTGEDLFTL
+618 FPGEGSGEDLFTL
-631 MYRLDATGYTREQIM
+631 MYRLDATGYTREQIQ
-646 EYIANL
+646 EYIASL
-652 PEPVSEYTE
+652 PDPVSEYRE
-661 GIFVGY
+661 GILVGY
-667 RWFETK
+667 RWYDTK
-673 EVPVMYAFGHGL
+673 DVPVMYAFGHGL
-685 SYVDFEYGPLTC
+685 SYVEFEYGALTC
-697 RQKKDKF
+697 KQKKDKIQ
-704 VVTFDVKNLGT
+704 VSFDLKNLGD
-715 MEADEVTQLY
+715 MEADEVAQLY

-734 RPLKELEAFDRVT
+734 RAEKELEAFERVA
-747 LKGGETK
+747 LKTGETK
-754 KVTLE
+754 NVTLE
-759 FPISEL
+759 FPLSEL
-765 AHWDNGTNGWVLEP
+765 AHWDNETNGWVLEP
-779 GKLEILVGSASDDI
+779 GKIEILVGSASNDI
-793 RQSITTEI
+793 RQTIATEI

>member
-1 MGKSDYIYIV
+1 MKHSA
-11 KDVSTSLDMTGWK
+11 TS
-24 LDMTGWKL
+24 
-32 DMTKT
+32 
-37 IQLTIFMKQIRISAI
+37 II
-52 LACIAGMIAFAGCKS
+52 LAAIMAAAIAAGCS
-67 MSPQDRL
+67 SGMSLQDRL

-133 RSLGWTL
+133 RPLGWKL

-154 TWSKEMAYKNGWAMG
+154 TWSKELARKNGWAMG

-198 YLSEDPVLA
+198 YLSEDPVLS

-216 GSQDAGTAVCLKHYA
+216 GSQEAGTAVCLKHYA

-236 TNRGSVNVIADE
+236 TERGSVNVIADE

-260 AAVKEGGAMCI
+260 AAVKEGGAMCV

-280 YYCSEN
+280 FYCSEN

-372 NTVMTSQPETQ
+372 NTIMTSQPETQ

-397 KNEAGNLPVAKD
+397 KNEAGNLPIAKD

-444 ISKRAAEA
+444 IQARAEKA
-452 GIEVTYAPGYKNYQ
+452 GVEVVYAPGYKNYQ
-466 MRMAWGR
+466 MRMGWGR
-473 PGAGGPVDP
+473 PSAGPVNP
-482 LIANSPDEPADPALL
+482 LVANSIDEPADPALL

-530 DLPCGQNDV
+530 DLPCGQNEV

-560 DLRALEPYSPA
+560 DLRYLAPYSPA

-609 DSPAYAMGN
+609 DSPAYATGS
-618 FPGNNTGEDLFTL
+618 FPGEGSGEDLFTL
-631 MYRLDATGYTREQIM
+631 MYRLDATGYTREQIQ
-646 EYIANL
+646 EYIASL
-652 PEPVSEYTE
+652 PDPVSEYRE
-661 GIFVGY
+661 GILVGY
-667 RWFETK
+667 RWFDTK
-673 EVPVMYAFGHGL
+673 DVPVMYAFGHGL
-685 SYVDFEYGPLTC
+685 SYVDFEYGALTC
-697 RQKKDKF
+697 KQKKDKIQ
-704 VVTFDVKNLGT
+704 VSFDLKNLGA
-715 MEADEVTQLY
+715 MEADEVAQLY

-734 RPLKELEAFDRVT
+734 RAEKELEAFDRIT
-747 LKGGETK
+747 LKAGETK

-759 FPISEL
+759 FPVSEL
-765 AHWDNGTNGWVLEP
+765 AHWDMETNGWVLEP
-779 GKLEILVGSASDDI
+779 GKIEILVGSASDDI
-793 RQSITTEI
+793 RQKLETEI

>member
-1 MGKSDYIYIV
+1 MK
-11 KDVSTSLDMTGWK
+11 K
-24 LDMTGWKL
+24 L
-32 DMTKT
+32 
-37 IQLTIFMKQIRISAI
+37 IQFAT
-52 LACIAGMIAFAGCKS
+52 LAVIAAGFASCA
-67 MSPQDRL
+67 MSPQDKL
-74 TVNDRKI
+74 TVNDKKI

-133 RSLGWTL
+133 RPLGWTL

-169 KEGRLRGKDIILGP
+169 REGRLRGKDIILGP

-207 ARLSVEYTL
+207 ARLSVEYTI
-216 GSQDAGTAVCLKHYA
+216 GSQEAGTAVCLKHYA

-236 TNRGSVNVIADE
+236 TNRGSVDVIADE

-260 AAVKEGGAMCI
+260 AAVKEGGAMCV

-286 AHLNNEILRDEWG
+286 AHLNNEILRGEWG

-343 ALDEAVVDAKV
+343 ALSEDVVDAKV

-372 NTVMTSQPETQ
+372 NTIMTSQPETQ

-397 KNEAGNLPVAKD
+397 KNEGNLPISKE

-444 ISKRAAEA
+444 IQARAAEA
-452 GIEVTYAPGYKNYQ
+452 GVEVVYAPGYKNYQ
-466 MRMAWGR
+466 MRMWGR
-473 PGAGGPVDP
+473 PSAGPVDP
-482 LIANSPDEPADPALL
+482 LVANSPNEPADPALL

-530 DLPCGQNDV
+530 DLPNGQNEV
-539 IKALYEANPNVATVL
+539 IKALYEVNPNVATVL

-560 DLRALEPYSPA
+560 DLRFLEPYSPS

-602 TFPLKLE
+602 TFPKKLE
-609 DSPAYAMGN
+609 DSPAYALGV
-618 FPGNNTGEDLFTL
+618 FPGKSAGEDLFTL
-631 MYRLDATGYTREQIM
+631 RYRLDATGYTPEQIM
-646 EYIANL
+646 EYINNL
-652 PEPVSEYTE
+652 PKPVSEYQE

-685 SYVDFEYGPLTC
+685 SYVDFEYGALSV
-697 RQKKDKF
+697 KKSKKS
-704 VVTFDVKNLGT
+704 VKVSFDVKNLGD

-725 VKRLDSKVE
+725 VKRIDSAVE

-747 LKGGETK
+747 LKAGETK

-759 FPISEL
+759 FPIEEL
-765 AHWDNGTNGWVLEP
+765 AHWDNETNQWVLEH
-779 GKLEILVGSASDDI
+779 GKIEILVGSASDDI
-793 RQSITTEI
+793 RQTIQTEI

>member
-1 MGKSDYIYIV
+1 
-11 KDVSTSLDMTGWK
+11 
-24 LDMTGWKL
+24 
-32 DMTKT
+32 
-37 IQLTIFMKQIRISAI
+37 MKKYLYSAALLI
-52 LACIAGMIAFAGCKS
+52 LAAGCAS
-67 MSPQDRL
+67 LSPQDRL
-74 TVNDRKI
+74 TVNDKKI

-198 YLSEDPVLA
+198 YLSEDPVLS
-207 ARLSVEYTL
+207 ARLSVEYTK

-236 TNRGSVNVIADE
+236 TDRGSVDVIADE

-260 AAVKEGGAMCI
+260 AAIKEGGAMCV

-280 YYCSEN
+280 FYCSEN

-372 NTVMTSQPETQ
+372 NTIMTSQPETQ

-397 KNEAGNLPVAKD
+397 KNEAGNLPIAKD

-437 EISPLEG
+437 EITPLEG
-444 ISKRAAEA
+444 IQARAEKA
-452 GIEVTYAPGYKNYQ
+452 GVEVVYAPGYKNYQ
-466 MRMAWGR
+466 MRMGWGR
-473 PGAGGPVDP
+473 PSAGPVNP
-482 LIANSPDEPADPALL
+482 LVANSIDEPADPALL

-530 DLPCGQNDV
+530 DLPCGQNEV

-560 DLRALEPYSPA
+560 DLRYLEPYSPA

-609 DSPAYAMGN
+609 DSPAYATGS
-618 FPGNNTGEDLFTL
+618 FPGEGSGEDLFTL
-631 MYRLDATGYTREQIM
+631 MYRLDATGYTREQIQ
-646 EYIANL
+646 EYIASL
-652 PEPVSEYTE
+652 PDPVSEYRE
-661 GIFVGY
+661 GILVGY
-667 RWFETK
+667 RWYDTK
-673 EVPVMYAFGHGL
+673 DVPVMYAFGHGL
-685 SYVDFEYGPLTC
+685 SYVEFEYGPLTC
-697 RQKKDKF
+697 KQKKDKIQ
-704 VVTFDVKNLGT
+704 VSFDLKNLGD
-715 MEADEVTQLY
+715 MEADEVAQLY

-734 RPLKELEAFDRVT
+734 RAEKELEAFERVA
-747 LKGGETK
+747 LKAGETK
-754 KVTLE
+754 NVTLE
-759 FPISEL
+759 FPLSEL
-765 AHWDNGTNGWVLEP
+765 AHWDNETNGWVLEP
-779 GKLEILVGSASDDI
+779 GKIEILVGSASNDI
-793 RQSITTEI
+793 RQSIHTEI

>member
-1 MGKSDYIYIV
+1 MNKYLYSAA
-11 KDVSTSLDMTGWK
+11 L
-24 LDMTGWKL
+24 L
-32 DMTKT
+32 
-37 IQLTIFMKQIRISAI
+37 IFA
-52 LACIAGMIAFAGCKS
+52 AGCAS
-67 MSPQDRL
+67 LSPQDRL
-74 TVNDRKI
+74 TVNDKKI

-154 TWSKEMAYKNGWAMG
+154 TWSKEMARKNGWAMG

-207 ARLSVEYTL
+207 ARLSVEYTI
-216 GSQDAGTAVCLKHYA
+216 GSQEAGTAVCLKHYA

-260 AAVKEGGAMCI
+260 AAVREAGAMCV

-280 YYCSEN
+280 FYCSEN
-286 AHLNNEILRDEWG
+286 AHLNNEILRGEWG

-372 NTVMTSQPETQ
+372 NTIMTSQPETQ

-397 KNEAGNLPVAKD
+397 KNEAGNLPIAKD

-444 ISKRAAEA
+444 IQARAEKA
-452 GIEVTYAPGYKNYQ
+452 GVEVVYAPGYKNYQ
-466 MRMAWGR
+466 MRMGWGR
-473 PGAGGPVDP
+473 PSAGPVNP
-482 LIANSPDEPADPALL
+482 LVANSIDEPADPALL

-530 DLPCGQNDV
+530 DLPCGQNEV

-560 DLRALEPYSPA
+560 DLRYLAPYSPA

-609 DSPAYAMGN
+609 DSPAYATGS
-618 FPGNNTGEDLFTL
+618 FPGEGSGEDLFTL
-631 MYRLDATGYTREQIM
+631 MYRLDATGYTREQIQ
-646 EYIANL
+646 EYIASL
-652 PEPVSEYTE
+652 PDPVSEYRE
-661 GIFVGY
+661 GILVGY
-667 RWFETK
+667 RWFDTK
-673 EVPVMYAFGHGL
+673 DVPVMYAFGHGL
-685 SYVDFEYGPLTC
+685 SYVDFEYGALTC
-697 RQKKDKF
+697 KQKKDKIQ
-704 VVTFDVKNLGT
+704 VSFDLKNLGD
-715 MEADEVTQLY
+715 MEADEVAQLY

-734 RPLKELEAFDRVT
+734 RAEKELEAFERVA
-747 LKGGETK
+747 LKAGETK
-754 KVTLE
+754 NVTLE
-759 FPISEL
+759 FPVSEL
-765 AHWDNGTNGWVLEP
+765 AHWDNETNGWVLEP
-779 GKLEILVGSASDDI
+779 GKIEILVGSASNDI
-793 RQSITTEI
+793 RQSIHTEI

>member
-1 MGKSDYIYIV
+1 
-11 KDVSTSLDMTGWK
+11 
-24 LDMTGWKL
+24 
-32 DMTKT
+32 
-37 IQLTIFMKQIRISAI
+37 MKKYLYSAALLI
-52 LACIAGMIAFAGCKS
+52 LAAGCAS
-67 MSPQDRL
+67 LSPQDRL
-74 TVNDRKI
+74 TVNDKKI

-198 YLSEDPVLA
+198 YLSEDPVLS
-207 ARLSVEYTL
+207 ARLSVEYTK

-236 TNRGSVNVIADE
+236 TDRGSVNVIADE

-260 AAVKEGGAMCI
+260 AAIKEGGAMCV

-280 YYCSEN
+280 FYCSEN

-372 NTVMTSQPETQ
+372 NTIMTSQPETQ

-397 KNEAGNLPVAKD
+397 KNEAGNLPIAKD

-423 TAAGGIGAGVKTLY
+423 TATGGIGAGVKTLY
-437 EISPLEG
+437 EITPLEG
-444 ISKRAAEA
+444 IQARAEKA
-452 GIEVTYAPGYKNYQ
+452 GVEVVYAPGYKNYQ
-466 MRMAWGR
+466 MRMGWGR
-473 PGAGGPVDP
+473 PSAGPVNP
-482 LIANSPDEPADPALL
+482 LVANSIDEPADPALL

-530 DLPCGQNDV
+530 DLPCGQNEV

-560 DLRALEPYSPA
+560 DLRYLEPYSPA

-609 DSPAYAMGN
+609 DSPAYATGS
-618 FPGNNTGEDLFTL
+618 FPGEGSGEDLFTL
-631 MYRLDATGYTREQIM
+631 MYRLDATGYTREQIQ
-646 EYIANL
+646 EYIASL
-652 PEPVSEYTE
+652 PDPVSEYRE
-661 GIFVGY
+661 GILVGY
-667 RWFETK
+667 RWYDTK
-673 EVPVMYAFGHGL
+673 DVPVMYAFGHGL
-685 SYVDFEYGPLTC
+685 SYVEFEYGALTC
-697 RQKKDKF
+697 KQKKDKIQ
-704 VVTFDVKNLGT
+704 VSFDLKNLGD
-715 MEADEVTQLY
+715 MEADEVAQLY

-734 RPLKELEAFDRVT
+734 RAEKELEAFERVA
-747 LKGGETK
+747 LKAGETK

-759 FPISEL
+759 FPVSEL
-765 AHWDNGTNGWVLEP
+765 AHWDNETNGWVLEP
-779 GKLEILVGSASDDI
+779 GKIEILVGSASNDI
-793 RQSITTEI
+793 RQSIQTEI

>member
-1 MGKSDYIYIV
+1 
-11 KDVSTSLDMTGWK
+11 
-24 LDMTGWKL
+24 
-32 DMTKT
+32 
-37 IQLTIFMKQIRISAI
+37 MKKYLYSAALLI
-52 LACIAGMIAFAGCKS
+52 LAAGCAS
-67 MSPQDRL
+67 LSPQDRL
-74 TVNDRKI
+74 TVNDKKI

-198 YLSEDPVLA
+198 YLSEDPVLS
-207 ARLSVEYTL
+207 ARLSVEYTK

-236 TNRGSVNVIADE
+236 TDRGSVNVIADE

-260 AAVKEGGAMCI
+260 AAIKEGGAMCV

-280 YYCSEN
+280 FYCSEN

-372 NTVMTSQPETQ
+372 NTIMTSQPETQ

-397 KNEAGNLPVAKD
+397 KNEAGNLPIAKD

-437 EISPLEG
+437 EITPLEG
-444 ISKRAAEA
+444 IQARAEKA
-452 GIEVTYAPGYKNYQ
+452 GVEVVYAPGYKNYQ
-466 MRMAWGR
+466 MRMGWGR
-473 PGAGGPVDP
+473 PSAGPVNP
-482 LIANSPDEPADPALL
+482 LVANSIDEPADPTLL

-530 DLPCGQNDV
+530 DLPCGQNEV

-560 DLRALEPYSPA
+560 DLRYLEPYSPA

-609 DSPAYAMGN
+609 DSPAYATGS
-618 FPGNNTGEDLFTL
+618 FPGEGSGEDLFTL
-631 MYRLDATGYTREQIM
+631 MYRLDATGYTREQIQ
-646 EYIANL
+646 EYIASL
-652 PEPVSEYTE
+652 PDPVSEYRE
-661 GIFVGY
+661 GILVGY
-667 RWFETK
+667 RWYDTK
-673 EVPVMYAFGHGL
+673 DVPVMYAFGHGL
-685 SYVDFEYGPLTC
+685 SYVEFEYGALTC
-697 RQKKDKF
+697 KQKKDKIQ
-704 VVTFDVKNLGT
+704 VSFDLKNLGD
-715 MEADEVTQLY
+715 MEADEVAQLY

-734 RPLKELEAFDRVT
+734 RAEKELEAFERVA
-747 LKGGETK
+747 LKAGETK
-754 KVTLE
+754 HVTLE
-759 FPISEL
+759 FPLSEL
-765 AHWDNGTNGWVLEP
+765 AHWDNETNGWVLEP
-779 GKLEILVGSASDDI
+779 GKIEILVGSASNDI
-793 RQSITTEI
+793 RQTIATEI

>member
-1 MGKSDYIYIV
+1 MNKYLY
-11 KDVSTSLDMTGWK
+11 
-24 LDMTGWKL
+24 
-32 DMTKT
+32 
-37 IQLTIFMKQIRISAI
+37 SAALLI
-52 LACIAGMIAFAGCKS
+52 LAAGCAS
-67 MSPQDRL
+67 LSPQDRL
-74 TVNDRKI
+74 TVNDKKI

-198 YLSEDPVLA
+198 YLSEDPVLS
-207 ARLSVEYTL
+207 ARLSVEYTK

-236 TNRGSVNVIADE
+236 TDRGSVNVIADE

-260 AAVKEGGAMCI
+260 AAIKEGGAMCV

-280 YYCSEN
+280 FYCSEN

-343 ALDEAVVDAKV
+343 ALDEAVVDEKV

-363 IEPVPEDVA
+363 IDPVPEDVA
-372 NTVMTSQPETQ
+372 NTIMTSQPETQ

-397 KNEAGNLPVAKD
+397 KNEAGNLPIAKD

-423 TAAGGIGAGVKTLY
+423 TADGGIGAGVKTLY

-444 ISKRAAEA
+444 IQARAEKA
-452 GIEVTYAPGYKNYQ
+452 GVEVVYAPGYKNYQ
-466 MRMAWGR
+466 MRMGWGR
-473 PGAGGPVDP
+473 PSAGPVNP
-482 LIANSPDEPADPALL
+482 LVANSIDEPADPALL

-530 DLPCGQNDV
+530 DLPCGQNEV

-560 DLRALEPYSPA
+560 DLRYLEPYSPA

-609 DSPAYAMGN
+609 DSPAYATGS
-618 FPGNNTGEDLFTL
+618 FPGEGSGEDLFTL
-631 MYRLDATGYTREQIM
+631 MYRLDATGYTREQIQ
-646 EYIANL
+646 EYIASL
-652 PEPVSEYTE
+652 PDPVSEYRE
-661 GIFVGY
+661 GILVGY
-667 RWFETK
+667 RWYDTK
-673 EVPVMYAFGHGL
+673 DVPVMYAFGHGL
-685 SYVDFEYGPLTC
+685 SYVEFEYGTLTC
-697 RQKKDKF
+697 KQKKDKIQ
-704 VVTFDVKNLGT
+704 VSFDLKNLGD
-715 MEADEVTQLY
+715 MEADEVAQLY

-734 RPLKELEAFDRVT
+734 RAEKELEAFERVA
-747 LKGGETK
+747 LKAGETK
-754 KVTLE
+754 NVTLE
-759 FPISEL
+759 FPLSEL
-765 AHWDNGTNGWVLEP
+765 AHWDNETNGWVLEP
-779 GKLEILVGSASDDI
+779 GKIEILVGSASNDI
-793 RQSITTEI
+793 RQSIHTEI

>member
-1 MGKSDYIYIV
+1 MKKV
-11 KDVSTSLDMTGWK
+11 F
-24 LDMTGWKL
+24 
-32 DMTKT
+32 
-37 IQLTIFMKQIRISAI
+37 QLAA
-52 LACIAGMIAFAGCKS
+52 LALVVAGCGCG

-74 TVNDRKI
+74 TVNDKKI
-81 NKIIAQMT
+81 NEIIAQMT

-133 RSLGWTL
+133 RPLGWTL

-154 TWSKEMAYKNGWAMG
+154 TWSKEMARKNGWAMG

-207 ARLSVEYTL
+207 ARLSVEYTI
-216 GSQDAGTAVCLKHYA
+216 GSQEAGTAVCLKHYA

-236 TNRGSVNVIADE
+236 TDRGSVNVIADE

-260 AAVKEGGAMCI
+260 AAIKEGGAMCV

-286 AHLNNEILRDEWG
+286 AHLNNEILRGEWG

-343 ALDEAVVDAKV
+343 ALPESVVDDKV

-372 NTVMTSQPETQ
+372 NTIMTSQPETQ
-383 KIAYEIA
+383 QVAYEIA

-397 KNEAGNLPVAKD
+397 KNEGNLPISKE

-444 ISKRAAEA
+444 IQKRAAEA
-452 GIEVTYAPGYKNYQ
+452 GVEVAYAPGYKNYK
-466 MRMAWGR
+466 MRMGWGR
-473 PGAGGPVDP
+473 PVAGPVDP
-482 LIANSPDEPADPALL
+482 LTANSTDEPADPTLL

-560 DLRALEPYSPA
+560 DLRFLEPYSPA

-578 GLEGGTALAEVL
+578 GLEGGTALSEVL

-602 TFPLKLE
+602 TFPKKLE
-609 DSPAYAMGN
+609 DSPAYALGN
-618 FPGNNTGEDLFTL
+618 FGQNASEDLFTL
-631 MYRLDATGYTREQIM
+631 MYRLDATGYTREQIQ

-652 PEPVSEYTE
+652 PDPVSEYKE
-661 GIFVGY
+661 GILVGY
-667 RWFETK
+667 RWYDTK
-673 EVPVMYAFGHGL
+673 DVPVMYAFGHGL
-685 SYVDFEYGPLTC
+685 SYVDFEYGPLAC

-704 VVTFDVKNLGT
+704 MVTFNLKNTGD
-715 MEADEVTQLY
+715 MEADEVVQLY
-725 VKRLDSKVE
+725 VRRKDSKVE
-734 RPLKELEAFDRVT
+734 RPLKELEAFDRIA
-747 LKGGETK
+747 LKAGETK

-759 FPISEL
+759 FPASEL
-765 AHWDNGTNGWVLEP
+765 AHWDTDTNDWVLEP
-779 GKLEILVGSASDDI
+779 GKIEILVGSASDDI
-793 RQSITTEI
+793 RQTIETEIRL

>member
-1 MGKSDYIYIV
+1 
-11 KDVSTSLDMTGWK
+11 
-24 LDMTGWKL
+24 
-32 DMTKT
+32 
-37 IQLTIFMKQIRISAI
+37 MKKYLYSAALLI
-52 LACIAGMIAFAGCKS
+52 LAAGCAS
-67 MSPQDRL
+67 LSPQDRL
-74 TVNDRKI
+74 TVNDKKI

-198 YLSEDPVLA
+198 YLSEDPVLS
-207 ARLSVEYTL
+207 ARLSVEYTK

-236 TNRGSVNVIADE
+236 TDRGSVDVIADE

-260 AAVKEGGAMCI
+260 AAIKEGGAMCV

-280 YYCSEN
+280 FYCSEN

-343 ALDEAVVDAKV
+343 ALDEAVVDEKV

-363 IEPVPEDVA
+363 IDPVPEDVA
-372 NTVMTSQPETQ
+372 NTIMTSQPETQ

-397 KNEAGNLPVAKD
+397 KNEAGNLPIAKD

-437 EISPLEG
+437 EITPLEG
-444 ISKRAAEA
+444 IQARAEKA
-452 GIEVTYAPGYKNYQ
+452 GVEVVYAPGYKNYQ
-466 MRMAWGR
+466 MRMGWGR
-473 PGAGGPVDP
+473 PSAGPVNP
-482 LIANSPDEPADPALL
+482 LVANSIDEPADPALL

-530 DLPCGQNDV
+530 DLPCGQNEV

-560 DLRALEPYSPA
+560 DLRYLEPYSPA

-609 DSPAYAMGN
+609 DSPAYATGS
-618 FPGNNTGEDLFTL
+618 FPGEGSGEDLFTL
-631 MYRLDATGYTREQIM
+631 MYRLDATGYTREQIQ

-652 PEPVSEYTE
+652 PAPESHYTE

-697 RQKKDKF
+697 KHKKDKF
-704 VVTFDVKNLGT
+704 YVTFALKNLGD
-715 MEADEVTQLY
+715 MEADEVAQLY
-725 VKRLDSKVE
+725 VKRIDSAVE
-734 RPLKELEAFDRVT
+734 RPLKELEAFDRIT

-759 FPISEL
+759 FPVSEL
-765 AHWDNGTNGWVLEP
+765 AHWDNETNEWVLEH
-779 GKLEILVGSASDDI
+779 GKLEILVGSASNDI
-793 RQSITTEI
+793 RQTIATEI

>member
-1 MGKSDYIYIV
+1 
-11 KDVSTSLDMTGWK
+11 
-24 LDMTGWKL
+24 
-32 DMTKT
+32 
-37 IQLTIFMKQIRISAI
+37 MKKYLYSAALLI
-52 LACIAGMIAFAGCKS
+52 LAAGCAS
-67 MSPQDRL
+67 LSPQDRL
-74 TVNDRKI
+74 TVNDKKI

-198 YLSEDPVLA
+198 YLSEDPVLS
-207 ARLSVEYTL
+207 ARLSVEYTK

-236 TNRGSVNVIADE
+236 TDRGSVDVIADE

-260 AAVKEGGAMCI
+260 AAVKEGGAMCV

-280 YYCSEN
+280 FYCSEN

-325 MTGDNYF
+325 MTGNNYF

-363 IEPVPEDVA
+363 IDPVPEDVA
-372 NTVMTSQPETQ
+372 NTIMTSQPETQ

-397 KNEAGNLPVAKD
+397 KNEAGNLPIAKD

-437 EISPLEG
+437 EITPLEG
-444 ISKRAAEA
+444 IQARAEKA
-452 GIEVTYAPGYKNYQ
+452 GVEVVYAPGYKNYQ
-466 MRMAWGR
+466 MRMGWGR
-473 PGAGGPVDP
+473 PSAGPVNP
-482 LIANSPDEPADPALL
+482 LVANSIDEPADPALL

-530 DLPCGQNDV
+530 DLPCGQNEV

-560 DLRALEPYSPA
+560 DLRYLEPYSPA

-609 DSPAYAMGN
+609 DSPAYATGS
-618 FPGNNTGEDLFTL
+618 FPGEGSGEDLFTL
-631 MYRLDATGYTREQIM
+631 MYRLDATGYTREQIR
-646 EYIANL
+646 EYIASL
-652 PEPVSEYTE
+652 PDPVSEYRE
-661 GIFVGY
+661 GILVGY
-667 RWFETK
+667 RWYDTK
-673 EVPVMYAFGHGL
+673 DVPVMYAFGHGL
-685 SYVDFEYGPLTC
+685 SYVEFEYGALTC
-697 RQKKDKF
+697 KQKKDKIQ
-704 VVTFDVKNLGT
+704 VSFDLKNLGD
-715 MEADEVTQLY
+715 MEADEVAQLY

-734 RPLKELEAFDRVT
+734 RAEKELEAFERVA
-747 LKGGETK
+747 LKAGETK
-754 KVTLE
+754 NVTLE
-759 FPISEL
+759 FPLSEL
-765 AHWDNGTNGWVLEP
+765 AHWDNETNGWVLEP
-779 GKLEILVGSASDDI
+779 GKIEILVGSASNDI
-793 RQSITTEI
+793 RQSIQTEI

>member
-1 MGKSDYIYIV
+1 MK
-11 KDVSTSLDMTGWK
+11 KF
-24 LDMTGWKL
+24 
-32 DMTKT
+32 
-37 IQLTIFMKQIRISAI
+37 IQFAT
-52 LACIAGMIAFAGCKS
+52 LAVIAAGFASCA

-74 TVNDRKI
+74 TVNDKKI
-81 NKIIAQMT
+81 NEIIAQMT

-133 RSLGWTL
+133 RPLGWTL

-169 KEGRLRGKDIILGP
+169 REGRLRGKDIILGP

-216 GSQDAGTAVCLKHYA
+216 GSQEAGTAVCLKHYA

-236 TNRGSVNVIADE
+236 TNRGSVDVIADE

-260 AAVKEGGAMCI
+260 AAVKEGGAMCV

-280 YYCSEN
+280 FYCSEN
-286 AHLNNEILRDEWG
+286 AHLNNEILRGEWG

-343 ALDEAVVDAKV
+343 ALSEDVVDAKV

-397 KNEAGNLPVAKD
+397 KNEGNLPISKE

-444 ISKRAAEA
+444 IQARAAEA
-452 GIEVTYAPGYKNYQ
+452 GVEVVYAPGYKNYK
-466 MRMAWGR
+466 MRMWGR
-473 PGAGGPVDP
+473 PSAGPVDP
-482 LIANSPDEPADPALL
+482 LVANSPNEPADPALL

-530 DLPCGQNDV
+530 DLPNGQNEV
-539 IKALYEANPNVATVL
+539 IKALYEVNPNVATVL

-560 DLRALEPYSPA
+560 DLRFLEPYSPS

-602 TFPLKLE
+602 TFPKKLE
-609 DSPAYAMGN
+609 DSPAYALGV
-618 FPGNNTGEDLFTL
+618 FPGKSAGEDLFTL
-631 MYRLDATGYTREQIM
+631 RYRLDATGYTPEQIM
-646 EYIANL
+646 EYINNL
-652 PEPVSEYTE
+652 PKPVSEYQE

-685 SYVDFEYGPLTC
+685 SYVDFEYGALKV
-697 RQKKDKF
+697 KKSKKS
-704 VVTFDVKNLGT
+704 VKVSFDVKNLGD

-725 VKRLDSKVE
+725 VKRIGSAVE

-747 LKGGETK
+747 LQAGETK

-759 FPISEL
+759 FPIEEL
-765 AHWDNGTNGWVLEP
+765 AHWDNDTNQWVLEH
-779 GKLEILVGSASDDI
+779 GKIEILVGSASDDI
-793 RQSITTEI
+793 RQTIQTEI

>member
-1 MGKSDYIYIV
+1 
-11 KDVSTSLDMTGWK
+11 
-24 LDMTGWKL
+24 
-32 DMTKT
+32 
-37 IQLTIFMKQIRISAI
+37 MKKYLYSAALLI
-52 LACIAGMIAFAGCKS
+52 LAAGCAS
-67 MSPQDRL
+67 LSPQDRL
-74 TVNDRKI
+74 TVNDKKI

-183 AINIQRLPVGGRTYE
+183 AINIQRLPIGGRTYE
-198 YLSEDPVLA
+198 YLSEDPVLS
-207 ARLSVEYTL
+207 ARLSVEYTK

-236 TNRGSVNVIADE
+236 TDRGSVNVIADE

-260 AAVKEGGAMCI
+260 AAIKEGGAMCV

-280 YYCSEN
+280 FYCSEN

-372 NTVMTSQPETQ
+372 NTIMTSQPETQ

-397 KNEAGNLPVAKD
+397 KNEAGNLPIAKD

-437 EISPLEG
+437 EITPLEG
-444 ISKRAAEA
+444 IQARAEKA
-452 GIEVTYAPGYKNYQ
+452 GVEVVYAPGYKNYQ
-466 MRMAWGR
+466 MRMGWGR
-473 PGAGGPVDP
+473 PSAGPVNP
-482 LIANSPDEPADPALL
+482 LVANSIDEPADPALL

-530 DLPCGQNDV
+530 DLPCGQNEV

-560 DLRALEPYSPA
+560 DLRYLEPYSPA

-609 DSPAYAMGN
+609 DSPAYATGS
-618 FPGNNTGEDLFTL
+618 FPGEGSGEDLFTL
-631 MYRLDATGYTREQIM
+631 MYRLDATGYTREQIQ
-646 EYIANL
+646 EYIASL
-652 PEPVSEYTE
+652 PDPVSEYRE
-661 GIFVGY
+661 GILVGY
-667 RWFETK
+667 RWYDTK
-673 EVPVMYAFGHGL
+673 DVPVMYAFGHGL
-685 SYVDFEYGPLTC
+685 SYVEFEYGALTC
-697 RQKKDKF
+697 KQKKDKIQ
-704 VVTFDVKNLGT
+704 VSFDLKNLGD
-715 MEADEVTQLY
+715 MEADEVAQLY

-734 RPLKELEAFDRVT
+734 RAEKELEAFERVA
-747 LKGGETK
+747 LKAGETK
-754 KVTLE
+754 NVTLE
-759 FPISEL
+759 FPLSEL
-765 AHWDNGTNGWVLEP
+765 AHWDNETNGWVLEP
-779 GKLEILVGSASDDI
+779 GKIEILVGSASNDI
-793 RQSITTEI
+793 RQSIQTEI

>member
-1 MGKSDYIYIV
+1 
-11 KDVSTSLDMTGWK
+11 
-24 LDMTGWKL
+24 
-32 DMTKT
+32 
-37 IQLTIFMKQIRISAI
+37 MKKYLYSAALLI
-52 LACIAGMIAFAGCKS
+52 LAAGCAS
-67 MSPQDRL
+67 LSPQDRL
-74 TVNDRKI
+74 TVNDKKI

-198 YLSEDPVLA
+198 YLSEDPVLS
-207 ARLSVEYTL
+207 ARLSVEYTK

-236 TNRGSVNVIADE
+236 TDRGSVNVIADE

-260 AAVKEGGAMCI
+260 AAIKEGGAMCV

-280 YYCSEN
+280 FYCSEN

-372 NTVMTSQPETQ
+372 NTIMTSQPETQ

-397 KNEAGNLPVAKD
+397 KNEAGNLPIAKD

-437 EISPLEG
+437 EITPLEG
-444 ISKRAAEA
+444 IQARAEKA
-452 GIEVTYAPGYKNYQ
+452 GVEVVYAPGYKNYQ
-466 MRMAWGR
+466 MRMGWGR
-473 PGAGGPVDP
+473 PSAGPVNP
-482 LIANSPDEPADPALL
+482 LVANSIDEPADPALL

-530 DLPCGQNDV
+530 DLPCGQNEV

-560 DLRALEPYSPA
+560 DLRYLEPYSPA

-609 DSPAYAMGN
+609 DSPAYATGS
-618 FPGNNTGEDLFTL
+618 FPGEGSGEDLFTL
-631 MYRLDATGYTREQIM
+631 MYRLDATGYTREQIQ
-646 EYIANL
+646 EYIASL
-652 PEPVSEYTE
+652 PDPVSEYRE
-661 GIFVGY
+661 GILVGY
-667 RWFETK
+667 RWYDTK
-673 EVPVMYAFGHGL
+673 DVPVMYAFGHGL
-685 SYVDFEYGPLTC
+685 SYVEFEYGALTC
-697 RQKKDKF
+697 KQKKDKIQ
-704 VVTFDVKNLGT
+704 VSFDLKNLGD
-715 MEADEVTQLY
+715 MEADEVAQLY

-734 RPLKELEAFDRVT
+734 RAEKELEAFDRIT

-759 FPISEL
+759 FPVSEL
-765 AHWDNGTNGWVLEP
+765 AHWDNETNEWVLEH
-779 GKLEILVGSASDDI
+779 GKLEILVGSASNDI
-793 RQSITTEI
+793 RQTIATEI